1 MRIGKFALIG
11 AVALVI
17 FYVLPAYSA
26 DVAKIG
32 IIDFQR
38 VLTESES
45 GKSVQE
51 KLQNKG
57 REMEKHLTEL
67 GKEIENLSEQMS
79 REAMVMSKEK
89 REEKQREL
97 EIKKYDFQSLQK
109 KYQVE
114 FRDVESA
121 EVEKL
126 KNEIFD
132 LAEKIGKKEGYL
144 LIIEKSAAI
153 YYPSTIDMTD
163 LLIEKYN
170 ETSKASD

>member
-1 MRIGKFALIG
+1 MRLGKFGFIV
-11 AVALVI
+11 VALVL
-17 FYVLPAYSA
+17 FYVLPAFAA

-38 VLTESES
+38 VLTESEA

-51 KLQNKG
+51 EIQKKG
-57 REMEKHLTEL
+57 REMETSLIEL
-67 GKEIENLSEQMS
+67 GKAIEGLSEQMS

-89 REEKQREL
+89 REEKQREI

-109 KYQVE
+109 KYQME
-114 FRDVESA
+114 FRELEA
-121 EVEKL
+121 IEVEKL
-126 KNEIFD
+126 KNDIFE

-153 YYPSTIDMTD
+153 YYPSTIDITD

-170 ETSKASD
+170 ETSKGSN